1 MKRPLAAAGFS
12 FGIGCAAAA
21 FSGMKIALVLCVLCS
36 VGFILS
42 LFIRRFRSALNCTVL
57 LFVLL
62 GLFSGGIFTASLQ
75 TPNGLEIQ
83 NAQFTAETRVS
94 SSRFIG
100 TLELESCQS
109 LTAAVISSELERF
122 EVCRVSGVLEEIGDE
137 YKNYYLSKGCTVQI
151 YPAEIESAKLTG
163 GSDILRL
170 SSAINSACSQ
180 KLYEYL
186 PQKQASIADAVLLG
200 NTYAMNSEVYE
211 NFRISGVS
219 HLAVVSGMHLSIIS
233 AVIFSLLYFGAKR
246 RRLAAVVSLIAV
258 FLFMLVTGFT
268 LSIVR
273 AGIMSI
279 ITLSGSLFARRG
291 DSANNLGG
299 AVLLILLINP
309 ASIYDAGFQ
318 LSVFSTLGIITL
330 APCMSSSCAKYFTG
344 RLGGLIFKLIIN
356 PIIITIAAFLTTA
369 PILIINFSYIGTYF
383 IITNLLLDLTTSIMM
398 CSAAVLIIF
407 SFIPFCGFVTYPMA
421 LVTGLLADFT
431 EGVVKFFSSLP
442 YAELEIELPYAS
454 LIVGILTLIVA
465 VVWLARRKATDVIK
479 ASCCCIVAFS
489 LILAIFTAVV
499 SRDSKLRLIS
509 TGEGI
514 CAVLEKNGESAV
526 ISCGGYSNRYKLQNA
541 LEEYEQSNLI
551 TVKGGTPESGGLFH
565 IVSSACNAERFYLQ
579 ATNTNSKTAE
589 SISSA
594 PVTLYSEPES
604 IRLWNSVTLNLIPI
618 QNSTAVVLELEAEYI
633 LILPNPELAAYLP
646 EGFRS
651 PSLLITTEATNGG
664 AINAD
669 KTIICCN
676 GESDAENTANGL
688 YSAEVFSLYQSGEI
702 DINLSDK
709 IRYIKEG
716 E

>member
-21 FSGMKIALVLCVLCS
+21 FSGMKIALILCTLCS
-36 VGFILS
+36 VSFILS
-42 LFIRRFRSALNCTVL
+42 LFIRRFRSSLNCTVL
-57 LFVLL
+57 LFLLL
-62 GLFSGGIFTASLQ
+62 GIFASGLSTAALQ
-75 TPNGLEIQ
+75 TPNGLEVE
-83 NAQFTAETRVS
+83 NAQFTAETRIS

-100 TLELESCQS
+100 TLELESDRS
-109 LTAAVISSELERF
+109 LTTAVISDELERF
-122 EVCRVSGVLEEIGDE
+122 QTYRISGVLEEIGDE
-137 YKNYYLSKGCTVQI
+137 YKNYYLSKDCTVQI
-151 YPAEIESAKLTG
+151 YPTEIENTG
-163 GSDILRL
+163 LAAGSNILRL
-170 SSAINSACSQ
+170 SAAINSACSQ

-291 DSANNLGG
+291 DSANSLGG

-309 ASIYDAGFQ
+309 ASVYDAGFQ
-318 LSVFSTLGIITL
+318 LSVLSTLGIITL
-330 APCMSSSCAKYFTG
+330 VPCMSIACAKYFSG

-356 PIIITIAAFLTTA
+356 PVIITIAAFLTTA

-398 CSAAVLIIF
+398 CSSALLIIF
-407 SFIPFCGFVTYPMA
+407 SFIPFCGFITYPMA
-421 LVTGLLADFT
+421 FITGLLSDFT
-431 EGVVKFFSSLP
+431 VGVVNFFASLP
-442 YAELEIELPYAS
+442 YAELEINLPYAS
-454 LIVGILTLIVA
+454 LIVGILTLIVSA
-465 VVWLARRKATDVIK
+465 IWLWRRSAAAVIK

-489 LILAIFTAVV
+489 LVLSIYTAAV
-499 SRDSKLRLIS
+499 SDNAELRLIS

-526 ISCGGYSNRYKLQNA
+526 ISCGGTSNRYKLQSE

-565 IVSSACNAERFYLQ
+565 IVTSACQSERFYLQ
-579 ATNTNSKTAE
+579 ATSANSKTAE
-589 SISSA
+589 EISSA
-594 PVTLYSEPES
+594 PVTLYSEQES
-604 IRLWNSVTLNLIPI
+604 IRLWDSVTLNLIPI

-646 EGFRS
+646 ENYRS
-651 PSLLITTEATNGG
+651 PSLLITTYPVSGKVIKT
-664 AINAD
+664 D
-669 KTIICCN
+669 KTVICCN
-676 GESDAENTANGL
+676 KETDAENTARGL
-688 YSAEVFSLYQSGEI
+688 YSDSALSLYHSGEI
-702 DINLSDK
+702 DINLSNK
-709 IRYIKEG
+709 ITYIKEG